1 MGHRETHCQHCM
13 QAQRIAR
20 AVFRSGGLFET
31 VLPYLIWSPS
41 LKKVLPYYTF
51 MSQGTIY
58 RGPTGNRFTGFVRGQ
73 MYEMLGGGGGI
84 MYFGTA
90 HKYIIVH
97 HLNNWKDCTS
107 VGYTPIVWVIIYIL
121 LWLSCTVQASQ
132 CQHGEPQG
140 GRLHRGQAGGHNL

>member
-31 VLPYLIWSPS
+31 VLPY
-41 LKKVLPYYTF
+41 YTF
-51 MSQGTIY
+51 MTQGTIY

-84 MYFGTA
+84 MYVGTA

-97 HLNNWKDCTS
+97 HLNN
-107 VGYTPIVWVIIYIL
+107 
-121 LWLSCTVQASQ
+121 
-132 CQHGEPQG
+132 
-140 GRLHRGQAGGHNL
+140 